1 MSWRRTVEN
10 SDKSVMQAP
19 LLDKNEEIYF
29 RCMDCKARYEFVI
42 QTLLDLNLSD
52 ANSQGYD
59 RDSYLLLIQD
69 SFTWF
74 KTWASNVSTFQ
85 DDVLR
90 KKIESSLDN
99 DITAIKQ
106 MVMSTLGDIQTS
118 LYEAW
123 LIITKKEANESWPAR
138 EFSDPDDEGTTI
150 KFEETSEIQELSK
163 TMGNANTILFKVSNL
178 VQVIWDTDDY
188 DKAASL
194 YKSEFDPNVDICL
207 VREQLREQYGSASG
221 VDDWLITRLGKA
233 LTRRRQYLKF
243 IETCPKELIRDRNSI
258 AVTKEKS
265 VTAALTKEKI
275 SIDKSTMEQED
286 ESELGDSQGSQGS
299 DKATSVR
306 ENADRLKVPSHPLTE
321 FENVPIQFGVPF
333 QCPYCRAEQVPK
345 DRAAWKEHVFRDL
358 RPYICTF
365 KECGLDMF
373 YSIDG
378 WFKHEMITHRR
389 EWVCEMCQHPRFSSS
404 SAYEDHLRSE
414 HQITDE
420 GSQIRAFVLQGNE
433 PVNDIS
439 STACPLCDNWEKSI
453 GEATKD
459 KYMRLMA
466 FKEHLGKHME
476 QLALLSLPI
485 KEGKM

>member
-1 MSWRRTVEN
+1 MFKHFIIKNFPGIKKPMSWQRADKN
-10 SDKSVMQAP
+10 SEKSVMQAP
-19 LLDKNEEIYF
+19 LLDENEEIYF

-69 SFTWF
+69 SFTRF
-74 KTWASNVSTFQ
+74 KAWASNISTFQ
-85 DDVLR
+85 DVVLR
-90 KKIESSLDN
+90 KKLESSLN
-99 DITAIKQ
+99 DGTEIKQ
-106 MVMSTLGDIQTS
+106 MVMRTLGDIQTS

-123 LIITKKEANESWPAR
+123 LIITKKEVNESWPAQ
-138 EFSDPDDEGTTI
+138 EFSDSDDEGTTI
-150 KFEETSEIQELSK
+150 KFEKTSELQELSK

-188 DKAASL
+188 LKAASL
-194 YKSEFDPNVDICL
+194 YHSEFDPNVDVCL
-207 VREQLREQYGSASG
+207 VREQYGSASG

-243 IETCPKELIRDRNSI
+243 IENCPKELLRDCDSI
-258 AVTKEKS
+258 AVTEEKS
-265 VTAALTKEKI
+265 VTAALTKNKI

-286 ESELGDSQGSQGS
+286 ESESGDSQGSQGS

-306 ENADRLKVPSHPLTE
+306 ENADRLNVPSHPLTE

-333 QCPYCRAEQVPK
+333 QCPYCRTQQVPK
-345 DRAAWKEHVFRDL
+345 DRAAWN
-358 RPYICTF
+358 
-365 KECGLDMF
+365 
-373 YSIDG
+373 IDG
-378 WFKHEMITHRR
+378 WFTHELCTHRR
-389 EWVCEMCQHPRFSSS
+389 EWVCEMCQHPPFSSS

-433 PVNDIS
+433 PVNDVS

-485 KEGKM
+485 NEGKI